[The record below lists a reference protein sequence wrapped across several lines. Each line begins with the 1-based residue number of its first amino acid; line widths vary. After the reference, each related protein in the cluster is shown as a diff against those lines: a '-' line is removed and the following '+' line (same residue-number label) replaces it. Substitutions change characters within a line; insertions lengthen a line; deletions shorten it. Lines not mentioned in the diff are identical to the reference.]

1 MILTADS
8 GSTKCDWMINTENE
22 SYIAKSMGF
31 NPFFH
36 DTEFIFNELSQNE
49 ELVKIKDQ
57 VDEVYFYGAGCSSPE
72 RNQKVQMALDRFFQN
87 ANHVQ
92 VDHDLTASAIATC
105 GNDPGIA
112 CILGTGSN
120 SCYFDGT
127 KTYDEVP
134 ALGYILG
141 DEGSGAYFGKIILRD
156 FLYNKLP
163 KEIEEKL
170 VSDFG
175 ASKEDIFDRVYNKPH
190 ANVFLASFMPVVS
203 SNMDHPY
210 FKEMVY
216 DGLARFAHIH
226 IWCYDNYKDVPVH
239 FIGSIAYYFEDIL
252 RDVARNHRFEVGK
265 ILKKPIDSLNAYH
278 LEKSKER

>member
-22 SYIAKSMGF
+22 SYVAKSMGF

-36 DTEFIFNELSQNE
+36 DTEFIYNELSNNT

-57 VDEVYFYGAGCSSPE
+57 VKEVYFYGAGCSSPE
-72 RNQKVQMALDRFFQN
+72 RNQIVQIALDRFFSN
-87 ANHVQ
+87 ATTVQ

-120 SCYFDGT
+120 SCYFDGQ
-127 KTYDEVP
+127 KAIEEVP
-134 ALGYILG
+134 ALAYILG
-141 DEGSGAYFGKIILRD
+141 DEGSGSYFGKIILRD
-156 FLYNKLP
+156 FLYKKLP
-163 KEIEEKL
+163 KEIEESL
-170 VSDFG
+170 VAEYG
-175 ASKEDIFDRVYNKPH
+175 VTKEEIFDRVYRKPH
-190 ANVFLASFMPVVS
+190 ANVYLASFMPLVS
-203 SNMDHPY
+203 SHKDHPY

-216 DGLARFAHIH
+216 EGLAKFAHAH
-226 IWCYDNYKDVPVH
+226 IWCYENYKDVPVH

-252 RDVARNHRFEVGK
+252 REVAKNHRFQIGK
-265 ILKKPIDSLNAYH
+265 ILKKPIDSLNQYH
-278 LEKSKER
+278 LKNSLAQ